1 LIVIESITTL
11 GLILLLV
18 FVGLFELFDIFLKD
32 RSTRK
37 YWIKWWIVS
46 SVVVGI
52 GFWLLL
58 QIAVK

>member
-1 LIVIESITTL
+1 MIVIESITTL